1 MSIIVTTNVL
11 ILYKCNQVMTRLNHS
26 RHRRWRTTVGL
37 KAILYAESTAF
48 SAPTTVTCLII
59 SLGYLCCW
67 LPVLVFKI
75 LNLSYLPSNK
85 SNAILKANSKNHSS
99 QKCLLGSSSRSHGTN
114 QFNAKSTSL
123 QYHAA
128 QETDPKAGG
137 ENSSR

>member
-1 MSIIVTTNVL
+1 MQPSYDTAKPLTSSKMENYSRAKSYFVCRTVL
-11 ILYKCNQVMTRLNHS
+11 PEPI
-26 RHRRWRTTVGL
+26 
-37 KAILYAESTAF
+37 AF
-48 SAPTTVTCLII
+48 SAHTTVTCLII

-85 SNAILKANSKNHSS
+85 SSETLKAKSKNHFS
-99 QKCLLGSSSRSHGTN
+99 QKCLLGPSSRSHGTN
-114 QFNAKSTSL
+114 QFNTKSTSL